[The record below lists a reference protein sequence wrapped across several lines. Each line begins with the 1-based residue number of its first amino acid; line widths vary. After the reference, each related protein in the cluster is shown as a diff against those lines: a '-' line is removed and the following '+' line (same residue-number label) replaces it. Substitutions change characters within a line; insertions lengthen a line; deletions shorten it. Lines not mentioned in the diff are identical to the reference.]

1 MKQLKMV
8 LSFLVPLSWLF
19 NLQAAPTNKEL
30 NIGVNQEFE
39 TLNPA
44 INQSAIGTYILALT
58 LRNVGVMNADG
69 KWVPLIV
76 KEFPQIQNKKAKVV
90 NGKIVMET
98 EILES
103 AKWSDGKPVV
113 CDDFAFTRELGLTK
127 TVSVGDREQYEKVE
141 KIEWNPKTPKLC
153 TWTFKEARWDFFHL
167 GTYHPLPAHLERPIL
182 EKFGKEPGGYE
193 KNSLYN
199 RQPTTPGLANGP
211 YMFSEVKQGSHVSLV
226 RNPHF
231 YGKTPAIEKIT
242 FKIIPNSG
250 TLEANLRSGTIDMVG
265 IIGLT
270 FDQAV
275 SLEKKVATENLAVKV
290 LFKPGLTYE
299 HVDFNLDNPVLKD
312 VRVRKALVHALNRD
326 ELVKALFE
334 AKQPTAI
341 HNIPEA
347 DREWFTSDPK
357 KVALYPFDRKKAA
370 TLLEEAGWKIGSSG
384 VREKEGKRL
393 SLTFST
399 TAGNKIRE
407 TVQVFL
413 QNQWK
418 SVGVEILV
426 KNEPARVF
434 FGETMRKRKFEAL
447 AMYAWISAPG
457 VPSYSTLKSD
467 FIPSESNGFAGQ
479 NYPGWRNSKVDALF
493 TQLKME
499 LNEKKRKEIVHQ
511 VLREYTED
519 VPSIPLYYR
528 SEIAVI
534 PKNLNGYRITG
545 HQFYDSY
552 FAENWSL
559 Q

>member
-1 MKQLKMV
+1 MKKVISL
-8 LSFLVPLSWLF
+8 LSFLAPLVWLF
-19 NLQAAPTNKEL
+19 GLQADPSNQEL
-30 NIGVNQEFE
+30 IIGVDQEFE

-44 INQSAIGTYILALT
+44 INQSVIGTYILAMT
-58 LRNVGVMNADG
+58 LRNIGVINADG

-76 KEFPQIQNKKAKVV
+76 KEFPTLKNKKAKIV

-127 TVSVGDREQYEKVE
+127 TVSVGGREKYERIE
-141 KIEWNPKTPKLC
+141 KIEWSPQTPKKC

-182 EKFGKEPGGYE
+182 EKFGKENGGYE
-193 KNSLYN
+193 KNSLYT
-199 RQPTTPGLANGP
+199 RQPTTPGLSNGP
-211 YMFSEVKQGSHVSLV
+211 YMFSEFKQGSHVSLV

-231 YGKTPAIEKIT
+231 YGKPAAIEKVT
-242 FKIIPNSG
+242 FRIIPNSG

-275 SLEKKVATENLAVKV
+275 SLEKKVAAEKMDIRV
-290 LFKPGLTYE
+290 LFQPGLTYE
-299 HVDFNLDNPVLKD
+299 HIDFNLDNPVLKD
-312 VRVRKALVHALNRD
+312 LRVRKALVHAIHRD

-334 AKQPTAI
+334 GKQPKAI
-341 HNIPEA
+341 HNITEA
-347 DREWFTSDPK
+347 DRDWFTADPK
-357 KVALYPFDRKKAA
+357 KVVLYPFDRKKAA
-370 TLLEEAGWKIGSSG
+370 ALLEEAGWKMGSSG
-384 VREKEGKRL
+384 VREKDGKRL
-393 SLTFST
+393 SLPFST

-418 SVGVEILV
+418 AVGVEVLV

-447 AMYAWISAPG
+447 AMYAWVSSPG
-457 VPSYSTLKSD
+457 VPFYSTLLSD
-467 FIPSESNGFAGQ
+467 SIPSESNGFSGQ
-479 NYPGWRNSKVDALF
+479 NYPGWRNAKVDALM
-493 TQLKME
+493 TQIKTEM
-499 LNEKKRKEIVHQ
+499 NEGKRKDIIHQ
-511 VLREYTED
+511 VLREYTEE
-519 VPSIPLYYR
+519 VPTIPLYYR

-534 PKNLNGYRITG
+534 PKNLKGYRITG

-552 FAENWSL
+552 FVENWSL